1 MYRHWAAYYLKSSLD
16 RFSSLY
22 LTGLRI
28 KHRGRGFLKRI
39 VSPATDIC
47 IEGHNRSANSFAVKA
62 FRGANDSPEKEHVI
76 ATHVHA
82 SAQVRRAVDLGIP
95 TMVLIRE
102 PKATV
107 MSQKA
112 LAIQLKQVANP
123 EAYPMEI
130 FLAMYV
136 DFHERLLPYKDGYM
150 VASFEQVTKDF
161 GCVMERFNDR
171 FETDFNGIDH
181 TLEKEADIFQ
191 QSRVHLSPSPERQT
205 IKGQLDAE
213 MGELEAS
220 GYMKDACRVYK
231 EFSALAEKSYDG
243 FTF

>member
-16 RFSSLY
+16 RFPSLY
-22 LTGLRI
+22 LASLRI

-62 FRGANDSPEKEHVI
+62 FRGANDSLEKEHNI

-82 SAQVRRAVDLGIP
+82 SAQVRRAVDLEVP

-123 EAYPMEI
+123 EAYPIEI
-130 FLAMYV
+130 CLAMYV
-136 DFHERLLPYKDGYM
+136 DFYERLLPYKDGFM
-150 VASFEQVTKDF
+150 VASFEQVTEDF
-161 GCVMERFNDR
+161 GSVMERFNAR
-171 FETDFNGIDH
+171 FETAFNGIDH
-181 TLEKEADIFQ
+181 TPEKEADIFKQ
-191 QSRVHLSPSPERQT
+191 GRVHLSPSPERQD
-205 IKGQLDAE
+205 IKHDLTAE
-213 MGELEAS
+213 VAGLEGSNLMDKAQRI
-220 GYMKDACRVYK
+220 YQA
-231 EFSALAEKSYDG
+231 FSAFADL
-243 FTF
+243 

>member
-16 RFSSLY
+16 RFPSIY
-22 LTGLRI
+22 LASLRI

-62 FRGANDSPEKEHVI
+62 FRGANDSLEKEHAI

-102 PKATV
+102 PRATV
-107 MSQKA
+107 ISQKA

-123 EAYPMEI
+123 KAYPMEI

-136 DFHERLLPYKDGYM
+136 DFYERLLPYKDGFM

-161 GCVMERFNDR
+161 GCVIERVNAR
-171 FETDFNGIDH
+171 FETDFNVINH
-181 TLEKEADIFQ
+181 TPEKEADIFQ
-191 QSRVHLSPSPERQT
+191 QSRVHLSPSPERQD
-205 IKGQLDAE
+205 IKHDLTAE
-213 MGELEAS
+213 VEKLKDS
-220 GYMKDACRVYK
+220 KWMKKAQHVHQT
-231 EFSALAEKSYDG
+231 FFALAEV
-243 FTF
+243 